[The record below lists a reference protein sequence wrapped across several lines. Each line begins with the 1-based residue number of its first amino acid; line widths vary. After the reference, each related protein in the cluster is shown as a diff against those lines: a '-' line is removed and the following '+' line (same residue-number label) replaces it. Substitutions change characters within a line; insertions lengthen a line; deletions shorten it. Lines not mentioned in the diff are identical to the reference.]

1 MAGQSYCPPEADTV
15 VANKAEPGR
24 PENDRA
30 EWDRL
35 GLGMPMANRLAEY
48 WLKRRSNLPP
58 SGKQDLAAEWQRRMQ
73 AGVTAHSVP
82 QPAASRPAALC
93 QKEQHISS
101 SGRRTSALSR
111 LLPSAPPP

>member
-48 WLKRRSNLPP
+48 WLEEDYRRAVPSRRSNLPP
-58 SGKQDLAAEWQRRMQ
+58 PGKQDLAAEWQRRMQ
-73 AGVTAHSVP
+73 AGVTVHSVP
-82 QPAASRPAALC
+82 QPVASRPAA
-93 QKEQHISS
+93 
-101 SGRRTSALSR
+101 
-111 LLPSAPPP
+111 